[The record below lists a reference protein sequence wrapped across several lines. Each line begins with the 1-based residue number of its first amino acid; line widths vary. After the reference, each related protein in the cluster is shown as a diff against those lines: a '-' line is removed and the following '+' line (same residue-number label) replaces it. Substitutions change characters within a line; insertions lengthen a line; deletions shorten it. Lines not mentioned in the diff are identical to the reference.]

1 VSLAAWRDR
10 PWTAAALLAA
20 GLAAVD
26 GFVLTALQGAV
37 GSVERDQ
44 GPFVAWAL
52 HAVAMLPVY
61 AVAVLGAFA
70 LARRRFRTRL
80 LATAALVVVAGS
92 AVGIA
97 DIGISAAADYRLQA
111 AQIDSMIASHFHPA
125 PALLPGQAAAGAP
138 SAAPAAPGACDAI
151 CVAKQQTVQ
160 VDLTGVGVGAAIV
173 LIANVVLIGWSIALG
188 GGRLGPAGV
197 RRPARPVQAVRA

>member
-1 VSLAAWRDR
+1 VIPAALRDR

-44 GPFVAWAL
+44 GPFAAWAV

-61 AVAVLGAFA
+61 VLAVLGVFA
-70 LARRRFRTRL
+70 VAQKRFRSRL
-80 LATAALVVVAGS
+80 LATAALLVVAGS

-97 DIGISAAADYRLQA
+97 DIAISGLADYRLQS

-125 PALLPGQAAAGAP
+125 PALAPGQAAAGAP
-138 SAAPAAPGACDAI
+138 SAAPAAPGSCNAI
-151 CVAKQQTVQ
+151 CVAKQQTAET
-160 VDLTGVGVGAAIV
+160 DLKGAGVGAALV
-173 LIANVVLIGWSIALG
+173 LVANVVLIGWSVALG
-188 GGRLGPAGV
+188 GGQLGPAGRRPV
-197 RRPARPVQAVRA
+197 RRREPMRV